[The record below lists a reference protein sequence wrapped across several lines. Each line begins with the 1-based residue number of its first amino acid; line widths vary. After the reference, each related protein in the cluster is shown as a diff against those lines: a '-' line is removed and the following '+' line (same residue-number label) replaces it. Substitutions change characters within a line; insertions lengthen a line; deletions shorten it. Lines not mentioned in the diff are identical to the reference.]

1 LLSLQTRDLV
11 QVKKK
16 IAIVTCHWGH
26 DNDDRTS
33 AIRLIAGAASRDF
46 TIAIVHLKENVTDY
60 KIYQDSIYQIHEI
73 PVIDRYPLRSDLIKV
88 ALSSYDNGQRI
99 PKVAAE
105 AIRTYQGQTLFMG
118 DALAKIAPDIII
130 LGGLEQPYNLSE
142 LDLYT
147 QSGDTSNP
155 NVQIITIPFLNQLKT
170 ELSEEQL
177 ALLNLSEKIVTT
189 SPGEKKLFSSIFP
202 NKVTSIHMVFNINRH
217 AAKNMLFGVRYFD
230 KYVLLLRSFPPETQ
244 RFERSLTHEVLR
256 TAIAP
261 LSVAE
266 VDNEYWRISDD
277 QNTLKLP
284 VSASRVNLW
293 RLMAHAELTI
303 DLRPPRPLGREA
315 IESMLLGTPV
325 IAHQDSIAYE
335 HIKAANGGLWY
346 ENYEE
351 LIRVIRAALD
361 EDLHSQLKKSALE
374 YANYHHGDSEK
385 FIKAVNALLVQ

>member
-1 LLSLQTRDLV
+1 M

-16 IAIVTCHWGH
+16 VAIVTCHWGY
-26 DNDDRTS
+26 DNDDRS
-33 AIRLIAGAASRDF
+33 AAIRLIAGAASRDF
-46 TIAIVHLKENVTDY
+46 IIVIIHLKEDGTNY
-60 KIYQDSIYQIHEI
+60 KIYQDSIFQIHEI
-73 PVIDRYPLRSDLIKV
+73 PVTGRYSMRSDLIKV
-88 ALSSYDNGQRI
+88 ALASYDNGQRI
-99 PKVAAE
+99 PRVATE
-105 AIRTYQGQTLFMG
+105 AIRSYQGQALFMG
-118 DALAKIAPDIII
+118 DALAQIAPDIIV
-130 LGGLEQPYNLSE
+130 LGGLEQPYDPSE
-142 LDLYT
+142 LDWIAR
-147 QSGDTSNP
+147 SGGTFDRNI
-155 NVQIITIPFLNQLKT
+155 QILTIPLLNQLKT
-170 ELSEEQL
+170 KLSEEQL
-177 ALLNLSEKIVTT
+177 ALLDLSETIITT
-189 SPGEKKLFSSIFP
+189 SPGEEKLLSSLFP
-202 NKVTSIHMVFNINRH
+202 NKTTPLHMVFNINRH

-293 RLMAHAELTI
+293 RLMAHAQLTI

-315 IESMLLGTPV
+315 VESMLLGTPV

-335 HIKAANGGLWY
+335 HVKAANGGLWY

-351 LIRVIRAALD
+351 LVRVIRAALD
-361 EDLHSQLKKSALE
+361 ENLHNQLKQSALD
-374 YANYHHGDSEK
+374 YANYYHGDSEK
-385 FIKAVNALLVQ
+385 FIKAVSALLAQ